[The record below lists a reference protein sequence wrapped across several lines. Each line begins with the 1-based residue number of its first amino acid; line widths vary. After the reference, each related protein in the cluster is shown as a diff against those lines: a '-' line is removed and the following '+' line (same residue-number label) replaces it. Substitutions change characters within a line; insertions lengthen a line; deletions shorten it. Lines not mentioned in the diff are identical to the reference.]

1 MKQGPQAE
9 SGGGPL
15 AQCWA
20 WLAVAVHGP
29 LPHWAE
35 PAGGSQ
41 PRWTPAPGRVLTAHV
56 MHSTRALRRH
66 GGDAA
71 PTPRWCGTTTRRC
84 STMDLG
90 VVAQLNNGQ
99 GTGNK
104 RGILTDDVQAT
115 DRGRRRGFV
124 SARRSGTVVLG
135 YRERKEAARHRH
147 SACSD
152 SAMTYME
159 ERGA

>member
-1 MKQGPQAE
+1 
-9 SGGGPL
+9 
-15 AQCWA
+15 
-20 WLAVAVHGP
+20 
-29 LPHWAE
+29 
-35 PAGGSQ
+35 
-41 PRWTPAPGRVLTAHV
+41 
-56 MHSTRALRRH
+56 
-66 GGDAA
+66 
-71 PTPRWCGTTTRRC
+71 
-84 STMDLG
+84 MDLG